1 MKIKHSKYKNTGL
14 LYELLVK
21 QITSD
26 LVARKNSPAVD
37 ILRKYFSGS
46 SSALVQEFGLYKTIQ
61 EARGIST
68 IKADNLISAALRAS
82 KRINLAELKSQKY
95 KIISEIKDSYDLESF
110 FSVPVADYKTFAAI
124 YCLFEAERTNE
135 LIDPQSIVTNKVTLL
150 EHMTSRFQDEK
161 VVKDALI
168 EEFSNY
174 DKDLRLLT
182 FKVLLEK
189 FNNKYADLLPEQ
201 KNVLKQFITLG
212 PSKKLKEFIN
222 EEFSKLSKEL
232 KECIDKFPQGIEK
245 IKLQEDV
252 KIVNTPITAAEKVS
266 DDHLVKILQFYELL
280 NECKKVLV

>member
-1 MKIKHSKYKNTGL
+1 MKRYNINFKGYRRDCNKATLPRYSGIYKVYRCN
-14 LYELLVK
+14 Y
-21 QITSD
+21 D
-26 LVARKNSPAVD
+26 
-37 ILRKYFSGS
+37 
-46 SSALVQEFGLYKTIQ
+46 
-61 EARGIST
+61 ST
-68 IKADNLISAALRAS
+68 
-82 KRINLAELKSQKY
+82 
-95 KIISEIKDSYDLESF
+95 
-110 FSVPVADYKTFAAI
+110 
-124 YCLFEAERTNE
+124 
-135 LIDPQSIVTNKVTLL
+135 TNKVTLL

-232 KECIDKFPQGIEK
+232 KECINKFPQGIEK
-245 IKLQEDV
+245 IKLQEAV

>member
-26 LVARKNSPAVD
+26 LVARRESPAVD
-37 ILRKYFSGS
+37 ILRKYFSNK
-46 SSALVQEFGLYKTIQ
+46 SSALTQEFGLYKTIQ
-61 EARGIST
+61 EARCKST

-82 KRINLAELKSQKY
+82 KRVNLAELKSQKY
-95 KIISEIKDSYDLESF
+95 KIISEIKDNYDLESF
-110 FSVPVADYKTFAAI
+110 FSVPVPDYKTLAAV
-124 YCLFEAERTNE
+124 YCLFEAERTTD

-161 VVKDALI
+161 EVKDALI

-212 PSKKLKEFIN
+212 HSKKLKNFIN
-222 EEFSKLSKEL
+222 EEFSKLSTEL
-232 KECIDKFPQGIEK
+232 KVYSDKFPQGIEK
-245 IKLQEDV
+245 IKLLEAA
-252 KIVNTPITAAEKVS
+252 KIINTPVAATEKVT

-280 NECKKVLV
+280 NECKKVLG

>member
-26 LVARKNSPAVD
+26 LVARKDSPAVN
-37 ILRKYFSGS
+37 ILRKYFGNKE
-46 SSALVQEFGLYKTIQ
+46 SALTQEFGLYKTIQ
-61 EARGIST
+61 ESRGMST
-68 IKADNLISAALRAS
+68 VKADSLISAALRAS

-95 KIISEIKDSYDLESF
+95 AIISEIQKNYDLESF
-110 FSVPVADYKTFAAI
+110 FSVPVADYRMLAAV
-124 YCLFEAERTNE
+124 YCLFEAERSTD

-150 EHMTSRFQDEK
+150 EHMTSRFQSQDQ
-161 VVKDALI
+161 VKDALI

-201 KNVLKQFITLG
+201 KQVLKQFITLG
-212 PSKKLKEFIN
+212 PSKRLREFIN
-222 EEFSKLSKEL
+222 EEFTKLSTALTEYL
-232 KECIDKFPQGIEK
+232 QKFPQSIEK
-245 IKLQEDV
+245 IKLQEAI
-252 KIVNTPITAAEKVS
+252 KIINTPVAPTEKVS
-266 DDHLVKILQFYELL
+266 DTHLVNILQFYELL
-280 NECKKVLV
+280 NECKKVL

>member
-26 LVARKNSPAVD
+26 LVARKDSPAVN
-37 ILRKYFSGS
+37 ILRKYFGNKE
-46 SSALVQEFGLYKTIQ
+46 SALTQEFGLYKTIQ
-61 EARGIST
+61 ESRGMST
-68 IKADNLISAALRAS
+68 VKADSLISAALRAS

-95 KIISEIKDSYDLESF
+95 AIISEIQKNYDLESF
-110 FSVPVADYKTFAAI
+110 FSVPVADYRMLAAV
-124 YCLFEAERTNE
+124 YCLFEAERSTD

-150 EHMTSRFQDEK
+150 EHMTSRFQSQDQ
-161 VVKDALI
+161 VKDALI

-201 KNVLKQFITLG
+201 KQVLKQFITLG
-212 PSKKLKEFIN
+212 PSKRLREFIN
-222 EEFSKLSKEL
+222 EEFTKLSTALNEYL
-232 KECIDKFPQGIEK
+232 QRFPQSIEK
-245 IKLQEDV
+245 IKLQEAL
-252 KIVNTPITAAEKVS
+252 KIINTPVAPTEKVS
-266 DDHLVKILQFYELL
+266 DTHLVNILQFYELL
-280 NECKKVLV
+280 NECKKVL

>member
-26 LVARKNSPAVD
+26 LVARKESPAVD
-37 ILRKYFSGS
+37 ILRKYFSNKA
-46 SSALVQEFGLYKTIQ
+46 SALVQEFGLYKTIQ
-61 EARGIST
+61 ESRGMST

-82 KRINLAELKSQKY
+82 KRINLVELKSQKY
-95 KIISEIKDSYDLESF
+95 NIISEIKSNYDLESF
-110 FSVPVADYKTFAAI
+110 FSVPVADYKTLAAV
-124 YCLFEAERTNE
+124 YCLFEAERTVD

-150 EHMTSRFQDEK
+150 EHMTSRFQDETQ
-161 VVKDALI
+161 VKDALI

-212 PSKKLKEFIN
+212 HSKKLKEFVN
-222 EEFSKLSKEL
+222 EEFSKLSTNL
-232 KECIDKFPQGIEK
+232 KEYIDKFPQSIERIKLLEAAKIINVPVAPTEK
-245 IKLQEDV
+245 I
-252 KIVNTPITAAEKVS
+252 S

-280 NECKKVLV
+280 NECKKVLR

>member
-26 LVARKNSPAVD
+26 LVARKESPAVD
-37 ILRKYFSGS
+37 ILRKYFGNKN
-46 SSALVQEFGLYKTIQ
+46 SALTQEFGLYKTIQ
-61 EARGIST
+61 ESRGMST

-82 KRINLAELKSQKY
+82 KHINLAELRTQKY
-95 KIISEIKDSYDLESF
+95 NLISEIRDNYDLESF
-110 FSVPVADYKTFAAI
+110 FSVSVPDYRALAAT
-124 YCLFEAERTNE
+124 YCLFESERTND

-150 EHMTSRFQDEK
+150 EHMTSRFQDKEE
-161 VVKDALI
+161 VKDALI

-201 KNVLKQFITLG
+201 KNVLKQFISLG
-212 PSKKLKEFIN
+212 HSKKLKEFIN
-222 EEFSKLSKEL
+222 EEFSKLSAEL
-232 KECIDKFPQGIEK
+232 KVYSDKFPQGIER
-245 IKLQEDV
+245 IKLLEAA
-252 KIVNTPITAAEKVS
+252 KIVNTPVAATEKIT

-280 NECKKVLV
+280 NECKKVIG